1 MQRAEM
7 VSCED
12 GPQVGRHGGS
22 SSEHSEMTD
31 ISPEVVESYWFNFFE
46 AAAIVSVAALTIYD
60 HAITLDLEVE
70 QIWKKRI
77 NLSSLIFIVNRYN
90 LLVSSTENVAF
101 TLFSRTRT
109 SCLGL
114 WFARSVSVQLA
125 WIALSIFFITRT
137 WAIWERHFL
146 PLLVLIPLAVSVDI
160 LDAAVAFPTRYG
172 GILSLQTPYGGCFLP
187 SPMSEDVIRRLT
199 DASGFIGVIFSF
211 LVLCGTLAKTLKLWR
226 FASQAGI
233 KGSLVSLLIKDG
245 TIYVCSTLIIN
256 MLHVIVTSP
265 HISVVAA
272 FGVIAGLSE
281 RIRPI
286 ILSRM
291 ILDLKSIDQVS
302 MVSLPEI
309 ATSRFSSIHFIGNI
323 GAPLNTSFMRENED
337 EDEEE
342 ICGAVSAKQI
352 IDDPLS
358 IGLLDRQY
366 EGDVNIERSKPAPTA
381 EEGAG
386 IATNV

>member
-1 MQRAEM
+1 MLTEFEPIHRDRQCRNLVSSQLTVMQRAEM

-46 AAAIVSVAALTIYD
+46 AAAIVSVAALTVYD

-77 NLSSLIFIVNRYN
+77 NLSSLIFIVNR
-90 LLVSSTENVAF
+90 
-101 TLFSRTRT
+101 
-109 SCLGL
+109 CLGL

-125 WIALSIFFITRT
+125 WIALSIFFIT
-137 WAIWERHFL
+137 L
-146 PLLVLIPLAVSVDI
+146 SVDI

-187 SPMSEDVIRRLT
+187 SPMSEDVIRRYESLSSMSIYLILHPT
-199 DASGFIGVIFSF
+199 SMIDSQMLVVSLVSYLAF
-211 LVLCGTLAKTLKLWR
+211 LSCV
-226 FASQAGI
+226 
-233 KGSLVSLLIKDG
+233 GSLVSLLIKDG
-245 TIYVCSTLIIN
+245 TIYLCSTLIIN

-302 MVSLPEI
+302 MVSLPDI

-337 EDEEE
+337 EDEE
-342 ICGAVSAKQI
+342 ICGAVSAKQV

-366 EGDVNIERSKPAPTA
+366 EGDVNIESKPAPTA